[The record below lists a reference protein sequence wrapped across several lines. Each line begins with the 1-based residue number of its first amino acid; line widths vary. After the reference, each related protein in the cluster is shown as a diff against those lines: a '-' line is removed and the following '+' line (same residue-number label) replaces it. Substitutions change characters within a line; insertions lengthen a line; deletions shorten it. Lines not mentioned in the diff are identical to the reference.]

1 MTLKRFLKASALALS
16 FVVSAPT
23 VAHADP
29 ITAAIVTWAGFTA
42 GTTAFAVATFVVNTA
57 LYAAGSWAVTKAAKA
72 LGLMKSS
79 VAERQA
85 SVVSLSLGEVPR
97 EAVVGLAC
105 VGGSLIDAWNHG
117 GKYGTDYTTR
127 RVALADHVL
136 DALVGYYVD
145 DAYYAFTANGVQ
157 PGFSDGALQLTF
169 ANATAAGALPPLY
182 MLNAGVGLTSADRT
196 PSVAEIWI
204 TTKFNDQVWVRGH
217 PTLKFVV
224 RGLKLYDPRFD
235 PQFGYTGPNPQTWE
249 DVASHRFSDNAAVAR
264 YNIQRGVYAVGHH
277 GDPAHLLIGR
287 GLSQD
292 EAPASRIIAAANV
305 CDELVDGAPRYRVGG
320 VVSSSQPHIE
330 VEEMFAA
337 AMAGQIVQ
345 RDGGVEVEP
354 GQAKPAVV
362 TITDDD
368 LVAGEAISFS
378 EFTPD
383 TDGGRVN
390 TVVSRYVE
398 PAQLFKDHSGAV
410 LRDQADIVEDGGPR
424 EMTLPL
430 MLVTFRGQADR
441 CAEIARRAA
450 RLERRATIPLVPLLK
465 AGRAAAEIEDGDIV
479 AWQSNRYHQGAT
491 VRYRVESYGV
501 DAGWRNILQL
511 REMASSVFGQ
521 ADPVED
527 RASPPPAPVPIDALA
542 LTGVTAEAITLP
554 GEDSALPA
562 VRLRWD
568 APVDAAVLAIR
579 AEVRRVGET
588 EIAST
593 RTEAVNDG
601 IMVATNGVAPK
612 ASLECRLVPIGDP
625 SRPVLPSNWITIST
639 SGVVAGHLGPGSPVV
654 KRIDDI
660 VVDVQGLIATYGS
673 TEAAAVSAAAAD
685 TARALAETAKQGAID
700 AKNESAAQAVA
711 SQTARQGSETAAA
724 ASQSSA
730 QTASAKADEA
740 GQKASAAEVARAA
753 AATERALAEAART
766 TAVGAADTATG
777 ASASAG
783 ASAALSARLGF
794 GQAMNLNPVFSQGWT
809 NGQLPPGWQDW
820 FGAANGGDNKRAGIE
835 SDNGLFLTVAGGG
848 SAESAN
854 RGVYQPSGVGALGTV
869 QGGGWYVQELT
880 VRLDSGSLIGAG
892 MHLQHI
898 DGAGN
903 IIGSTNINCA
913 GDQTVTGGAVGAG
926 VVGQVYRYAVLIKA
940 TAGTKTFVPFAM
952 AFWNGYHAA
961 AVAKSVTFTKCL
973 VRPAT
978 AGEIETGVARNG
990 YGTMHARM
998 TTEEMVRASET
1009 AALSVRQGVLE
1020 AKATVLPNLLRN
1032 SDFSQGMRY
1041 WTSGGGAALW
1051 TTFYDAA
1058 YGSLAGALGGIDGQT
1073 YFLISDL
1080 VRVYGNSTYTLSL
1093 NGDGGAS
1100 PGSVG
1105 FYCSQFDVN
1114 GNYIAEGDGLGF
1126 TNFAGVD
1133 WVTRKST
1140 TFTTRSDCVYL
1151 KVVVVKPA
1159 YANGNPLNAFVSRI
1173 MLNTGSVAAGWTDAA
1188 TARDLAARVVNS
1200 EGALATVQGRQTA
1213 WAQKRVIAGSAEAFA
1228 EMMALDDNGNVT
1240 SAVNV
1245 GGKRIGLWNPVGG
1258 GWVEVVGFSD
1268 GKARFG
1274 GDVAIAGNLIV
1285 DGTVN
1290 GRSALARDTVTPLA
1304 ATYSAGILTL
1314 DGTTNT
1320 RLAEQIITTVGGP
1333 VVVNF
1338 NGLLI
1343 MQHEPAGSFDVT
1355 VEMRRE
1361 KIAGDGVNDLQ
1372 IVSETVAGAGNTAD
1386 DFIGK
1391 WPVMIMDRPGAGTW
1405 RYVMNA
1411 RVSASNMTRKDVLNR
1426 FMSAMELRSNN

>member
-1 MTLKRFLKASALALS
+1 MSK
-16 FVVSAPT
+16 
-23 VAHADP
+23 VAKWIFP
-29 ITAAIVTWAGFTA
+29 
-42 GTTAFAVATFVVNTA
+42 
-57 LYAAGSWAVTKAAKA
+57 AAGGKDGIVGTAKA
-72 LGLMKSS
+72 VVGFMTGNAGLVMDGFRQ
-79 VAERQA
+79 VAGMGRKGDAQARQA
-85 SVVSLSLGEVPR
+85 SILTLTLGETPR
-97 EAVVGLAC
+97 EAVLGRVCTA
-105 VGGSLIDAWNHG
+105 GSLVDVFNFG
-117 GKYGTDYTTR
+117 GQYGTDKVTR
-127 RVALADHVL
+127 CVALADHAIDGIEGFYVNEVYYPW
-136 DALVGYYVD
+136 VGEGQQAAFSNKLSFHFRNASPDGYEPPLHVQQNGGWTATDRLCGVTHIWIDWYVD
-145 DAYYAFTANGVQ
+145 DK
-157 PGFSDGALQLTF
+157 
-169 ANATAAGALPPLY
+169 
-182 MLNAGVGLTSADRT
+182 
-196 PSVAEIWI
+196 IWP
-204 TTKFNDQVWVRGH
+204 QGH
-217 PTLKFVV
+217 PELRFVL
-224 RGLKLYDPRFD
+224 RGLRVYDPRFD
-235 PQFGYTGPNPQTWE
+235 PQFGYTGPNPQTWA
-249 DVASHRFSDNAAVAR
+249 DRSSHRFSRNAKLLR
-264 YNIQRGVYAVGHH
+264 YAYTRGIFAEGHH
-277 GDPAHLLIGR
+277 GDPAYLLIGR
-287 GLSQD
+287 GLSEE
-292 EAPASRIIAAANV
+292 EAPADRVIADANL
-305 CDELVDGAPRYRVGG
+305 CDELVDGVARYCADG
-320 VVSSSQPHIE
+320 VISASQPFIE
-330 VEEMFAA
+330 VDGMFAA

-345 RDGGVEVEP
+345 REGTVDVEA
-354 GQAKPAVV
+354 GQAKAVV
-362 TITDDD
+362 ATITDAD
-368 LVAGEAISFS
+368 LVTGEKVGFS
-378 EFTPD
+378 RFLGD
-383 TDGGRVN
+383 QDGGRLN
-390 TVVSRYVE
+390 TFIGRYIE
-398 PAQLFKDHSGAV
+398 PLLGWKDHSAPV
-410 LRDQADIVEDGGPR
+410 LRDLNDIQADGGPR
-424 EMTLPL
+424 ETTLPL
-430 MLVTFRGQADR
+430 ALVTEVKQSLRVT
-441 CAEIARRAA
+441 EIARRLA
-450 RLERRATIPLVPLLK
+450 RLERRGNIVLPPRF
-465 AGRAAAEIEDGDIV
+465 AGLEEGDWI
-479 AWQSNRYHQGAT
+479 AWQSARRHKGAT
-491 VRYRVESYGV
+491 VRYRIEAYRQPENWRLYLTLREIASSAYGV
-501 DAGWRNILQL
+501 P
-511 REMASSVFGQ
+511 
-521 ADPVED
+521 DPVGTVVT
-527 RASPPPAPVPIDALA
+527 PPPAPTPIDALA
-542 LTGVTAEAITLP
+542 LSGVTAEAITLP

-625 SRPVLPSNWITIST
+625 SRPVLPSNWITVST
-639 SGVVAGHLGPGSPVV
+639 SGVVAGDLGPGSPVV

-660 VVDVQGLIATYGS
+660 VVDVQGLIATYGQTS
-673 TEAAAVSAAAAD
+673 AAAVSAAAAD
-685 TARALAETAKQGAID
+685 TARALAEAAKQGAID

-869 QGGGWYVQELT
+869 QGEGWYVQELT

-913 GDQTVTGGAVGAG
+913 GDQTVTGGAAGAG

-940 TAGTKTFVPFAM
+940 TAGTKIFVPFAM
-952 AFWNGYHAA
+952 AFWNGYSAA

-990 YGTMHARM
+990 YGTIHARM
-998 TTEEMVRASET
+998 TNEEMARASET

-1051 TTFYDAA
+1051 ATFYDAA
-1058 YGSLAGALGGIDGQT
+1058 YGSLAGALGGIEGQT

-1080 VRVYGNSTYTLSL
+1080 VRVYGNATYTLSW

-1151 KVVVVKPA
+1151 KVVVVKPG

-1173 MLNTGSVAAGWTDAA
+1173 MLNTGSVAAGWTDGA
-1188 TARDLAARVVNS
+1188 TARDLAARVISS

-1240 SAVNV
+1240 SAVNL
-1245 GGKRIGLWNPVGG
+1245 GGKRIGVWNPVDG
-1258 GWVEVVGFSD
+1258 GWIEVVSVAD
-1268 GKARFG
+1268 GRAKIDGA
-1274 GDVAIAGNLIV
+1274 V
-1285 DGTVN
+1285 DINVGTNAVTI
-1290 GRSALARDTVTPLA
+1290 RSA
-1304 ATYSAGILTL
+1304 ATGPRIEMTGSRLSMY
-1314 DGTTNT
+1314 DG
-1320 RLAEQIITTVGGP
+1320 
-1333 VVVNF
+1333 
-1338 NGLLI
+1338 
-1343 MQHEPAGSFDVT
+1343 
-1355 VEMRRE
+1355 
-1361 KIAGDGVNDLQ
+1361 
-1372 IVSETVAGAGNTAD
+1372 
-1386 DFIGK
+1386 
-1391 WPVMIMDRPGAGTW
+1391 
-1405 RYVMNA
+1405 
-1411 RVSASNMTRKDVLNR
+1411 
-1426 FMSAMELRSNN
+1426 